1 MPSSEW
7 SGRRRL
13 DVTDVELVGGI
24 EKRDLVVADP
34 DPSWPQAFA
43 RHADRIRAALGLRA
57 REVEHVGS
65 TSVPGLAA
73 KPIIDILVSVEDI
86 TAEEDYLEPLLS
98 AGYQLRVREPG
109 HRMLRT
115 PALDVHIHIH
125 ESGDPAAVDYLL
137 LRDHLRRDYA
147 DRELYERTKRE
158 LVHSDW
164 ADMNAYAD
172 AKTAVIAQIKQR
184 ATGGAVSTDQGHPRA
199 EAPVGS
205 TWPGLT
211 DESHSRWYVERF
223 QEMAAR
229 GEDLHGEARL
239 VDALAPRRARLLDAG
254 CGPGRHG
261 GYLAKLGHQVVG
273 VDIDPVLVAA
283 ARTEHPGATWVV
295 SDLVRL
301 DLVALGETAMFDG
314 AFIVGNV
321 LDFVTPEHRGSV
333 LERIAAHLRPDA
345 FLVIGCR
352 ADHDFTADDVDTAL
366 TGLDLTL
373 EHRFAT
379 YDLRPWQADAPFS
392 VSIIRNRG
400 DQ

>member
-1 MPSSEW
+1 MT
-7 SGRRRL
+7 G
-13 DVTDVELVGGI
+13 VELVGGT
-24 EKRDLVVADP
+24 ENRDLVISDP
-34 DPSWPQAFA
+34 DPSWPQLFA
-43 RHADRIRAALGLRA
+43 RHADQICAALGIPA
-57 REVEHVGS
+57 REVEHVGA

-86 TAEEDYLEPLLS
+86 TAEKGYLEPLLR

-115 PALDVHIHIH
+115 PAVDVHIHIH

-137 LRDHLRRDYA
+137 LRDHLRRDYV
-147 DRELYERTKRE
+147 DRKLYESTKRE
-158 LVHSDW
+158 LAQSDP
-164 ADMNAYAD
+164 ADVEAYED
-172 AKTAVIAQIKQR
+172 AKTAVIEQIRRR
-184 ATGGAVSTDQGHPRA
+184 ATGDVVSTDRRHPVA
-199 EAPVGS
+199 EVPAGS

-211 DESHSRWYVERF
+211 DQSHSRWYIERF
-223 QEMAAR
+223 HEMAAR
-229 GEDLHGEARL
+229 GDDLHGEARL

-261 GYLAKLGHQVVG
+261 GYLAERGHQVVG

-283 ARTEHPGATWVV
+283 ARTEHPRATWVV

-301 DLVALGETAMFDG
+301 DLVALGETRMFDG

-321 LDFVTPEHRGSV
+321 MDFVTPEYRATV
-333 LERIAAHLRPDA
+333 LARIAAHLRPDA

-366 TGLDLTL
+366 AGLDLTL

-392 VSIIRNRG
+392 VSIVRNRG
-400 DQ
+400 AH

>member
-1 MPSSEW
+1 M
-7 SGRRRL
+7 
-13 DVTDVELVGGI
+13 TDVELVGGI
-24 EKRDLVVADP
+24 EKRDLVIADP
-34 DPSWPQAFA
+34 DPSWPQVFA
-43 RHADRIRAALGLRA
+43 RHADRICAALGLLA

-65 TSVPGLAA
+65 TSVSGLAA
-73 KPIIDILVSVEDI
+73 KPIIDILVGVDDI
-86 TAEEDYLEPLLS
+86 TAEEDYLEPLLR

-125 ESGDPAAVDYLL
+125 ESGAPAAVDYLL
-137 LRDHLRRDYA
+137 LRDRLRRDCA
-147 DRELYERTKRE
+147 DRELYESTKRE
-158 LVHSDW
+158 LVQSDW
-164 ADMNAYAD
+164 GDMNAYAD

-184 ATGGAVSTDQGHPRA
+184 AAGDGVSTDQGHPGP
-199 EAPVGS
+199 EANVGS

-211 DESHSRWYVERF
+211 DESHSRWYIERF
-223 QEMAAR
+223 REMAAR
-229 GEDLHGEARL
+229 GEDLLGEARL

-321 LDFVTPEHRGSV
+321 LDFVTPEHRGSI

-352 ADHDFTADDVDTAL
+352 ADHGFTADDVDTAL

-379 YDLRPWQADAPFS
+379 YDLRPWQANAPFS
-392 VSIIRNRG
+392 VSIIRNRE
-400 DQ
+400 DH